1 MEAVLIVFL
10 SGILALFFGIAK
22 KPLLVTFSAIAG
34 LVLAAIAQCQGI
46 TFLAEKY
53 HLIEFTNENQPF
65 FYLSLMLA
73 GLILLS
79 GQSAFKNDESTIGDL
94 TGLMLFSLSGGLIL
108 LGFKDLFMFFLGLEI
123 LSIPLYVMAGSN
135 RKSGQSSEAALK
147 YFYLGSFATAI
158 FLFGI
163 AMIYGTTASFD
174 LADISTRVS
183 GLMQAQ
189 MLPSMFYVGTLLVLV
204 SMLFKV
210 GAFPFHFWVADVY
223 QGTPSVFMSYMSSAV
238 KLFGFY
244 AFYRLF
250 SDIFVY
256 IDDFWGFLLVVAI
269 GFSMLIG
276 NISALVQTKFK
287 RLMAYSSISNGAYAL
302 LAILALDNSTGLFI
316 YMLAYGVSVVA
327 LMTIN
332 ESVNNDEDEL
342 SNWNGAGKN
351 VLMGITGTLALL
363 SVAGIPP
370 LTGFFGKFMLFSDAF
385 ADYKWLILLAVI
397 NSVIGVFIYLRIILG
412 LLNVKGENT
421 RPAIEIPITKSIV
434 LVACSLILLLGW
446 LSLYWIA

>member
-1 MEAVLIVFL
+1 MESVLIVFL
-10 SGILALFFGIAK
+10 SGIFALFFGIAK
-22 KPLLVTFSAIAG
+22 KPLLVTISSLIGLLLAG
-34 LVLAAIAQCQGI
+34 IIQCQDI

-53 HLIEFTNENQPF
+53 HLIEFTKENQHF
-65 FYLSLMLA
+65 FYLSLVLA

-79 GQSAFKNDESTIGDL
+79 GQSVFKNDESTIGDL

-135 RKSGQSSEAALK
+135 RKSGESSEAALK
-147 YFYLGSFATAI
+147 YFYMGSFATAI

-174 LADISTRVS
+174 LAEISSGVS
-183 GLMQAQ
+183 ILMQNQ
-189 MLPSMFYVGTLLVLV
+189 LLPSMFYVGTLMVLV

-238 KLFGFY
+238 KLFGLY

-250 SDIFVY
+250 SDIFVSL
-256 IDDFWGFLLVVAI
+256 DDFWGFLLVVAI

-332 ESVNNDEDEL
+332 ETVNNEEDEL
-342 SNWNGAGKN
+342 SNWNGAGRN
-351 VLMGITGTLALL
+351 VLIGIAGTLSLL

-385 ADYKWLILLAVI
+385 TDYKWLILLAVI

-412 LLNVKGENT
+412 LLNLKGDHST
-421 RPAIEIPITKSIV
+421 TSVQLPMTKSIV
-434 LVACSLILLLGW
+434 LVVCSLVLLFGW
-446 LSLYWIA
+446 LSLYWIG